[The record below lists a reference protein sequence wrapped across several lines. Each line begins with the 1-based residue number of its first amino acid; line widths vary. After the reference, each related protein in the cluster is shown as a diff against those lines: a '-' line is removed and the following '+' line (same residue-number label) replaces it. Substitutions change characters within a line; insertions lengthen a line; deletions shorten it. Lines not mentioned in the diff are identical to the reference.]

1 MNPQK
6 KRPVIIVTPL
16 EEVWYQETVDEQ
28 LSLSFLGRIKD
39 MEDLRR
45 FCAAHNID
53 FEIYRSKRDR

>member
-16 EEVWYQETVDEQ
+16 EEVWYQETVDDK
-28 LSLSFLGRIKD
+28 LSASFLGRIED
-39 MEDLRR
+39 LEDLRR

-53 FEIYRSKRDR
+53 FEIKRSKCDR